1 MRNPCVVVPESNVT
15 RISTLEGLT
24 RMVLAWT
31 DLDVPFLENYF
42 NMGGKPYIS
51 FPNNLTHGKDCGF
64 YYRLP
69 NESIGMQY
77 LDRYVVPLPSLM
89 LKRYFLKEDGESDK
103 EGLEAY
109 NRMLD
114 ICVEHGLDMNAAD
127 SCGITMLNASMA
139 VSSCFHELIYN
150 GYTRRN
156 DLSYDPSMYDYF
168 TPTILINRGADPFY
182 RADTSYCTAQLTQIS
197 AAAAS
202 SSSYITFGDSSPH
215 ILFPERYYNDLMYH
229 ISRDSPPSST
239 LLEGVQRTL
248 IRDLIMC
255 CFRFLKYE
263 DDAEKTFLSLDSLL
277 SKGIISPH
285 ALEYNAE
292 EEMYRNGDSALGY
305 LCRRVRG
312 YIKYNTEMKEDCGV
326 MFRRLVML
334 LQQYGADI
342 NRRERD
348 GQTPVFGLLDSTS
361 SISKDV
367 YARLFYARLCE
378 VEEALVHC
386 GWDYTIPD
394 DFGNT
399 FFDKY
404 PNKGEAKKALK
415 IIKKLSEYEKISEL
429 AEAESQEIFLR

>member
-77 LDRYVVPLPSLM
+77 LDRYVIPLPSLM

-202 SSSYITFGDSSPH
+202 SSSFITFGDNSPR

-229 ISRDSPPSST
+229 ISRDSQPSSP
-239 LLEGVQRTL
+239 LLEGGQRTL
-248 IRDLIMC
+248 IRDIIVC
-255 CFRFLKYE
+255 CFKFLKYKY
-263 DDAEKTFLSLDSLL
+263 DAEKAFLSLDSLL

-292 EEMYRNGDSALGY
+292 DEIYSNGDSALGY
-305 LCRRVRG
+305 LCRRVGG
-312 YIKYNTEMKEDCGV
+312 YLKYNTETKEDCGV

-367 YARLFYARLCE
+367 YARLCE

-415 IIKKLSEYEKISEL
+415 IIMKLSEYERISEL
-429 AEAESQEIFLR
+429 AEAESQEIYFR

>member
-1 MRNPCVVVPESNVT
+1 MRITPVNIPNNVIT
-15 RISTLEGLT
+15 RIENINDLS
-24 RMVLAWT
+24 RMVTAWNT
-31 DLDVPFLENYF
+31 SDTKYLEEYF
-42 NMGGKPYIS
+42 DNGGKPYIS

-77 LDRYVVPLPSLM
+77 LDRYVIPLPSLM

-114 ICVEHGLDMNAAD
+114 ICIEHGLDMNAAD

-150 GYTRRN
+150 GYIRRK

-182 RADTSYCTAQLTQIS
+182 RADISYCTAQLTQIS

-202 SSSYITFGDSSPH
+202 SSSFITFGDNSPR

-229 ISRDSPPSST
+229 ISRNSQPSSP
-239 LLEGVQRTL
+239 LLEGGQRTL

-263 DDAEKTFLSLDSLL
+263 DDAEKAFLSLDSLL

-292 EEMYRNGDSALGY
+292 DEMYSNGDSALGY

-312 YIKYNTEMKEDCGV
+312 YIKYNTETKEDCCV
-326 MFRRLVML
+326 MLRRLVML

-367 YARLFYARLCE
+367 YARLVYARLCE

-415 IIKKLSEYEKISEL
+415 IIKRLSEYERISEL
-429 AEAESQEIFLR
+429 ADAESQEIFLR

>member
-1 MRNPCVVVPESNVT
+1 MRITPVNIPNNVIT
-15 RISTLEGLT
+15 RIENINDLS
-24 RMVLAWT
+24 RMVTAWNT
-31 DLDVPFLENYF
+31 SDTKYLEEYF
-42 NMGGKPYIS
+42 DNGGKPYIS

-114 ICVEHGLDMNAAD
+114 ICIEHGLDMNAAD

-292 EEMYRNGDSALGY
+292 EEMYRNEDSALGY

-415 IIKKLSEYEKISEL
+415 IIKRLSEYERISEL
-429 AEAESQEIFLR
+429 ADAESQEIFLR